1 MSFGTGFAEGM
12 ENTIGGGSGAKK
24 GENNPG
30 KNNGLTSEI
39 RKGVAKLS
47 TLGKSGRGQKSSSDT
62 ASEYSGV
69 NPAGFPAGGNAN
81 Y

>member
-1 MSFGTGFAEGM
+1 MSFGTGLAEGL
-12 ENTIGGGSGAKK
+12 ESTIGAKK

-30 KNNGLTSEI
+30 KNNGLVSSEI

-47 TLGKSGRGQKSSSDT
+47 SLGKSGRSQKSSSDT
-62 ASEYSGV
+62 ASEYDGV
-69 NPAGFPAGGNAN
+69 NPPGFPAGGHAT